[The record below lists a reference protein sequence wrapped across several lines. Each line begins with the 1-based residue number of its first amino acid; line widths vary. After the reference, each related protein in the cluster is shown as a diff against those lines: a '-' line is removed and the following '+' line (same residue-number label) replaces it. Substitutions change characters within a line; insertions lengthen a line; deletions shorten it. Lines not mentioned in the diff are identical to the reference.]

1 VQICEELCKIVRD
14 GRFGRGFFFVGTLVF
29 ANVRA
34 ILKNMFLGQRL
45 SAFVKGNWEAIAQEL
60 HKIDQ
65 KSILILFTGGSAGE

>member
-1 VQICEELCKIVRD
+1 L
-14 GRFGRGFFFVGTLVF
+14 FGRDFFVGTLIF

-34 ILKNMFLGQRL
+34 ILKNIFLGQRL

-65 KSILILFTGGSAGE
+65 KSILILLIRDSAGE